1 LWLSL
6 FFHYTPHTIADFR
19 LEAGSQIRNPKSTIR
34 NRDVD
39 DLIRTLPK
47 LLRAAGEMEE
57 VAEAAARVAWRRVA
71 GSALRRQAVP
81 FRLYR
86 KTLIV
91 AVADATWQKQLEAMS
106 GQLLFRLNSLL
117 GQAVVTYIE
126 FRIDPKTVHAE
137 RAALL
142 SQEIDREDQERR
154 ALRCS
159 ASGELL
165 AAARAI
171 QDEDLR
177 RRFLLAAG
185 SCIDRRERE

>member
-1 LWLSL
+1 M
-6 FFHYTPHTIADFR
+6 
-19 LEAGSQIRNPKSTIR
+19 
-34 NRDVD
+34 D

-57 VAEAAARVAWRRVA
+57 IAEAAAIVAWRRVA
-71 GSALRRQAVP
+71 GAALRGQAVP

-91 AVADATWQKQLEAMS
+91 AVPDTTWQKQLEAMS

-117 GQAVVTYIE
+117 GQAIVTFIE
-126 FRIDPKTVHAE
+126 FRVDPRTVQKE
-137 RAALL
+137 RAALA
-142 SQEIDREDQERR
+142 QATEDRGEQERR
-154 ALRCS
+154 ALRK

-165 AAARAI
+165 AAASAI
-171 QDEDLR
+171 QDQDLR

-185 SCIDRRERE
+185 SCIDRRERGKLDDRP

>member
-1 LWLSL
+1 M
-6 FFHYTPHTIADFR
+6 
-19 LEAGSQIRNPKSTIR
+19 
-34 NRDVD
+34 D

-57 VAEAAARVAWRRVA
+57 IAEVAAIVAWRRVA
-71 GSALRRQAVP
+71 GAALRGQAVP

-91 AVADATWQKQLEAMS
+91 AVADTTWQKQLEAMS

-117 GQAVVTYIE
+117 GQAVVTFIE
-126 FRIDPKTVHAE
+126 FRIDPRTVQKE
-137 RAALL
+137 RAAL
-142 SQEIDREDQERR
+142 SEEIEDREEQERR
-154 ALRCS
+154 ALS
-159 ASGELL
+159 KASGELL
-165 AAARAI
+165 TAAGAI
-171 QDEDLR
+171 QDQELR